1 MEMSETVGV
10 IGLGI
15 MGGAISANLLR
26 AGFSVAGVDVDETRV
41 EALAALGG
49 AAAASPEAL
58 ARTASTIILSL
69 PSSAALAAVVGGD
82 AGLLA
87 SGRRG
92 LTVLECSTLPLEDKQ
107 VAHDALGAAG
117 ITLLD
122 CPISGTGGQAATK
135 DIVVFASG
143 ERAAY
148 EAAVPVIEG
157 FAKRHRHIGPFGDGS
172 KLKFVANL
180 LIADHV
186 AAAAEAMVLGAKAGL
201 DPKLVHQVIAASPA
215 SSAMFDLR
223 ARLMAEDDYLP
234 AMMKMDLWQK
244 DVGIIEAFI
253 ESLGVH
259 APLFAAGAALYRQAL
274 ADGLT
279 KEDTAAVCR
288 VVERLSDGDHD

>member
-1 MEMSETVGV
+1 MSETVGV

-15 MGGAISANLLR
+15 MGGAISANLLQ
-26 AGFSVAGVDVDETRV
+26 AGFSVAGVDLDETRV

-49 AAAASPEAL
+49 SVAASPEAL
-58 ARTASTIILSL
+58 ARAASTIILSL
-69 PSSAALAAVVGGD
+69 PSSAALAAVAG
-82 AGLLA
+82 GLLA
-87 SGRRG
+87 SGQRG
-92 LTVLECSTLPLEDKQ
+92 LTVLECSTLPLEDKLS
-107 VAHDALGAAG
+107 AHDALGTAG

-122 CPISGTGGQAATK
+122 CPISGTGTQAVTK

-143 ERAAY
+143 ARAAY

-157 FAKRHRHIGPFGDGS
+157 FAKRHRLIGPFGDGS

-201 DPKLVHQVIAASPA
+201 DPKLVHEVIAGSPA

-223 ARLMAEDDYLP
+223 ARLMAEDHYEP

-244 DVGIIEAFI
+244 DLAIIAKFI
-253 ESLGVH
+253 EDLSVH

-274 ADGLT
+274 EDGLA
-279 KEDTAAVCR
+279 KEDTAAVHR
-288 VVERLSDGDHD
+288 VVARLSDGGQD

>member
-1 MEMSETVGV
+1 MDETVGV

-26 AGFSVAGVDVDETRV
+26 AGFSVAGVDVDQTRV
-41 EALAALGG
+41 AALAALGG
-49 AAAASPEAL
+49 SAAVSPETL
-58 ARTASTIILSL
+58 AHTASTIILSL
-69 PSSAALAAVVGGD
+69 PSSAALAAVVGG
-82 AGLLA
+82 LLA
-87 SGRRG
+87 SNRRG
-92 LTVLECSTLPLEDKQ
+92 LTVLECSTLPLNDKRA
-107 VAHDALGAAG
+107 AHDALEAVG

-122 CPISGTGGQAATK
+122 CPISGAGAQAATK

-143 ERAAY
+143 ARAAY

-201 DPKLVHQVIAASPA
+201 DPKLVYEVIAGSPA

-244 DVGIIEAFI
+244 DVAIIAAFI

-274 ADGLT
+274 ADGLA

-288 VVERLSDGDHD
+288 VVERLSGIGHD

>member
-1 MEMSETVGV
+1 MVG
-10 IGLGI
+10 
-15 MGGAISANLLR
+15 
-26 AGFSVAGVDVDETRV
+26 
-41 EALAALGG
+41 
-49 AAAASPEAL
+49 
-58 ARTASTIILSL
+58 
-69 PSSAALAAVVGGD
+69 
-82 AGLLA
+82 GLLA

-92 LTVLECSTLPLEDKQ
+92 LTVLECSTLPLDDKHS
-107 VAHDALGAAG
+107 AHDALEAAG

-122 CPISGTGGQAATK
+122 CPISGTGAQAATK

-148 EAAVPVIEG
+148 QAVVPVIEG
-157 FAKRHRHIGPFGDGS
+157 FAKRHRFVGPFGDGS

-201 DPKLVHQVIAASPA
+201 DPKLVHEVIAGSPA

-223 ARLMAEDDYLP
+223 ARLMAENDYEP

-244 DVGIIEAFI
+244 DVAIIADFI
-253 ESLGVH
+253 EDLGVH
-259 APLFAAGAALYRQAL
+259 APLFAAGAALYRQAM
-274 ADGLT
+274 ADGLA

-288 VVERLSDGDHD
+288 VVERLSGVKR

>member
-1 MEMSETVGV
+1 MGETVGV

-15 MGGAISANLLR
+15 MGGAISANLLQ

-41 EALAALGG
+41 EALVALGG
-49 AAAASPEAL
+49 SAAVSPETL
-58 ARTASTIILSL
+58 AHTASTIILSL
-69 PSSAALAAVVGGD
+69 PSSAALEAVVGR
-82 AGLLA
+82 LLA
-87 SGRRG
+87 SDRQE
-92 LTVLECSTLPLEDKQ
+92 LTILECSTLPLDDKQ
-107 VAHDALGAAG
+107 AAHDALEAVG

-122 CPISGTGGQAATK
+122 CPISGAGAQAATK

-148 EAAVPVIEG
+148 EAAIPTIEG
-157 FAKRHRHIGPFGDGS
+157 FAKRHRFVGPFGDGS

-201 DPKLVHQVIAASPA
+201 DPKLVYEVITGSPA

-223 ARLMAEDDYLP
+223 ARLMAEDDYQP

-244 DVGIIEAFI
+244 DVGIIAEFI

-259 APLFAAGAALYRQAL
+259 APLFAAGAALFRQAL
-274 ADGLT
+274 ADGLA

-288 VVERLSDGDHD
+288 VVARLSNGEHD